1 MAKTFKDLLDYIYR
15 VHGPYFYSEHDI
27 QILTSLALHEIAQEI
42 KKLNQQLIKLLKKGE
57 ADEKQS

>member
-15 VHGPYFYSEHDI
+15 IHGPGWHTENDT